1 MAPLLVDLSLDL
13 TCKPRVLSPG
23 IPTPFRLDAPTKRL
37 RDLVWPEIVGLKRF
51 GEKHNTVPLP
61 AEDMLDCPITTLVGS
76 LDIIVNPKTNRSVTF
91 RMVSG

>member
-1 MAPLLVDLSLDL
+1 M
-13 TCKPRVLSPG
+13 
-23 IPTPFRLDAPTKRL
+23 
-37 RDLVWPEIVGLKRF
+37 WPEIVGLKRF